1 MYFRRAELVD
11 INEEKQKEAL
21 KEFYVNDVLKQ
32 KNESR
37 IKYLRMFSRI
47 INPMFCIGFVIV
59 FWAAGL
65 QHYHQKL

>member
-1 MYFRRAELVD
+1 MYFRRAELVH

-65 QHYHQKL
+65 QHYHQKM